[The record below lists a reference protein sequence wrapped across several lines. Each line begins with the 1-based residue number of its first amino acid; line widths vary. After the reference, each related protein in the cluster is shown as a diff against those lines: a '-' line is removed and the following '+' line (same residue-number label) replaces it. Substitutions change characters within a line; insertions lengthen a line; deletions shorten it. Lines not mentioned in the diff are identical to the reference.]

1 MGGSSKTVSKE
12 KPPHIVQAEKDAL
25 AMTNYLAKLGYMPRT
40 GVQIAGLTDRQIDS
54 MKGTNSG
61 LEAFGLPTSN
71 VMANIPQT
79 TTSASG
85 IEGYTTTS
93 GLDEMLAKM
102 QAERPAQYEA
112 ITNMFIDPVSGDD
125 ETINFLNSLK
135 G

>member
-1 MGGSSKTVSKE
+1 
-12 KPPHIVQAEKDAL
+12 
-25 AMTNYLAKLGYMPRT
+25 MPRT